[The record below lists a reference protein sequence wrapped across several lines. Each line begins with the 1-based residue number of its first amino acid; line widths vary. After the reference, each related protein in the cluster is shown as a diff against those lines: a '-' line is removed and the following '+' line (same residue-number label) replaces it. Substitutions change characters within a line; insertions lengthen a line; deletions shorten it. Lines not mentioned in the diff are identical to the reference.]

1 MIKVN
6 EAGQINKH
14 FICKKYLERMQFSA
28 KGHSVCAQ
36 LLTATK
42 DKVPLFF
49 GETTAT
55 QGQESSFNLC
65 T

>member
-1 MIKVN
+1 
-6 EAGQINKH
+6 
-14 FICKKYLERMQFSA
+14 MQFSA

-55 QGQESSFNLC
+55 QGQESSCITYVHKIPNARLFWQGAIC
-65 T
+65 QV

>member
-1 MIKVN
+1 M
-6 EAGQINKH
+6 Q
-14 FICKKYLERMQFSA
+14 KYLERMQFSA